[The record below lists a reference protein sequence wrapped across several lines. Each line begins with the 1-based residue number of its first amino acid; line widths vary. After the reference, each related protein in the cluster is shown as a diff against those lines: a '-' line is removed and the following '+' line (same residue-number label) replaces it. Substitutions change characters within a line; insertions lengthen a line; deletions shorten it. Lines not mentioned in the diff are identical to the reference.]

1 MFMIMTIAAFIA
13 VILMI
18 CLYTYRIAFYSPRNK
33 RSTIDDSL
41 TGEQYDAVSEHIYR
55 ISHIME
61 KYPYESISIT
71 SFDGCN
77 LHGRY
82 YHISDDAPLEILFH
96 GYRSCAL
103 RDCCGGHALSRKMGF
118 NALVVDQRAHGE
130 SSGQT
135 ITFGIK
141 EHRDCLCWIQYCN
154 NRFGN
159 KRPVILSGLSMGAA
173 TVLMAANC
181 TLPDNVACIIA
192 DSPYSAPSEII
203 EKVCADMHYPVTL
216 CRPFIHLGALIFGRF
231 RLNALTA
238 KQAVKHAGVPVLLI
252 HGEEDRLVPCSM
264 SYDIAKHC
272 ASRTRVEVFPG
283 AGHGL
288 SYLIDP
294 IRYERIIY
302 NFLQSIPAVSDNISD
317 TFLNQFFE

>member
-103 RDCCGGHALSRKMGF
+103 RDCSGGHALSRKMGF

-130 SSGQT
+130 SGGQT

-141 EHRDCLCWIQYCN
+141 EHQDCLCWIQYCN

-288 SYLIDP
+288 SYLINP

-302 NFLQSIPAVSDNISD
+302 NFLQSIPAVSDKISD

>member
-1 MFMIMTIAAFIA
+1 MSLILSIAALTV

-103 RDCCGGHALSRKMGF
+103 RDCSGGHALSRKMGF

-130 SSGQT
+130 SGGQT

-159 KRPVILSGLSMGAA
+159 KRPIILSGLSMGAA

-272 ASRTRVEVFPG
+272 ASHTRVEVFPG

-294 IRYERIIY
+294 IRYERIVY
-302 NFLQSIPAVSDNISD
+302 NFLQSIPAVSDKISD

>member
-1 MFMIMTIAAFIA
+1 MSLILTIAAFIA

-18 CLYTYRIAFYSPRNK
+18 SLYTYRTAFYAPRNK
-33 RSTIDDSL
+33 RSTIDEPL
-41 TGEQYDAVSEHIYR
+41 TGAQYDAVSEHIYR
-55 ISHIME
+55 ISHIMD
-61 KYPYESISIT
+61 KFPYESICIT
-71 SFDGCN
+71 SFDGCKLN
-77 LHGRY
+77 GRY

-103 RDCCGGHALSRKMGF
+103 RDCSGGHALSRKMGF

-130 SSGQT
+130 SGGQT

-154 NRFGN
+154 HRFGTKN
-159 KRPVILSGLSMGAA
+159 PIILSGLSMGAA

-181 TLPDNVACIIA
+181 TLPDNVASIIA

-238 KQAVKHAGVPVLLI
+238 KQAVQHANLPILLI
-252 HGEEDRLVPCSM
+252 HGEEDRLVPCAM
-264 SYDIAKHC
+264 SYDIARHC
-272 ASRTRVEVFPG
+272 ASRAHVETFPG

-302 NFLQSIPAVSDNISD
+302 DFLRSISTVSDKISK
-317 TFLNQFFE
+317 TFPDQFSE